1 MGGKGRAI
9 APDQIMANRSVAAAV
24 RPARVIR
31 ALVGA
36 GLVAILLAA
45 CATSNKG
52 TADAYA
58 DDQPA
63 GTLYN
68 QGLAYLNTG
77 KLKEAIDSF
86 NEVDRQHPYSEWA
99 QKALLMSAFTSY
111 RRAAY
116 DDTIQSAKR
125 YVSLY
130 PGSSDAP
137 YAQYLIGSSYFQQI
151 PDVTRDQDAT
161 RKAMASLNDI
171 ITHYPTSEY
180 SDDARQKII
189 VAKDQLAGKEMQV
202 GRYYLEQRNYLA
214 AIGRFQV
221 VVTDYQDTRHV
232 EEALERLTEANLS
245 LGLASEAQTAAAILG
260 HNFPDS
266 PWYKDAYTLVR
277 GGGLEPYEDQG
288 SWISKAFKKVGL
300 GFAPENFQDE
310 NLLTNG
316 AFKGLRL
323 R

>member
-1 MGGKGRAI
+1 
-9 APDQIMANRSVAAAV
+9 MANPLLVAAA
-24 RPARVIR
+24 RPARVVR

-36 GLVAILLAA
+36 GLIAIVLGA
-45 CATSNKG
+45 CTTSNKG
-52 TADAYA
+52 TADAYG

-99 QKALLMSAFTSY
+99 QKALLMSSFASY
-111 RRAAY
+111 RRGSY

-125 YVSLY
+125 YLSLY

-161 RKAMASLNDI
+161 RKAMTALNDI
-171 ITHYPTSEY
+171 IVHYPTSEY

-214 AIGRFQV
+214 AIGRFQA

-232 EEALERLTEANLS
+232 EEALERLTEAYMS
-245 LGLASEAQTAAAILG
+245 LGITSEAQTAAAVLG
-260 HNFPDS
+260 HNFPNS
-266 PWYKDAYTLVR
+266 PWYQDAYKLLMN
-277 GGGLEPYEDQG
+277 GGLSPNENKG
-288 SWISKAFKKVGL
+288 SWISRL
-300 GFAPENFQDE
+300 FARGK
-310 NLLTNG
+310 T
-316 AFKGLRL
+316 A
-323 R
+323 

>member
-9 APDQIMANRSVAAAV
+9 APDQIMANRLVATAG
-24 RPARVIR
+24 RPARLIR
-31 ALVGA
+31 GILGVGLA
-36 GLVAILLAA
+36 AALLAA

-99 QKALLMSAFTSY
+99 QKALLMSAFASY
-111 RRAAY
+111 RRGSY
-116 DDTIQSAKR
+116 DDTIESSKR
-125 YVSLY
+125 YLSLY

-171 ITHYPTSEY
+171 ITHYPMSEY
-180 SDDARQKII
+180 SDDARQKIL

-232 EEALERLTEANLS
+232 EEALERLTESYMS
-245 LGLASEAQTAAAILG
+245 LGITSEAQTAAAVLG
-260 HNFPDS
+260 HNFPNS
-266 PWYKDAYTLVR
+266 PWYQDAYKLLMN
-277 GGGLEPYEDQG
+277 GGLSPSENKG
-288 SWISKAFKKVGL
+288 SWISRL
-300 GFAPENFQDE
+300 FARGK
-310 NLLTNG
+310 T
-316 AFKGLRL
+316 A
-323 R
+323 